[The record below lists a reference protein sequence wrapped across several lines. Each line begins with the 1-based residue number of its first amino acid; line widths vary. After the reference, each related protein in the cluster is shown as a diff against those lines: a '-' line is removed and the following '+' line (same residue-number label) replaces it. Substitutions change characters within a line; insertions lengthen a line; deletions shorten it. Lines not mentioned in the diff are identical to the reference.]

1 MGACL
6 VTAPS
11 REGGL
16 GAERSVNSKKQ
27 RGPKQFTYRY
37 HWLTQMPLRDGKDAQ
52 KVNWNRCIGY
62 WPNTRAVIGWLV
74 DR

>member
-6 VTAPS
+6 VTAPG

-27 RGPKQFTYRY
+27 RGPMQFTHRY
-37 HWLTQMPLRDGKDAQ
+37 HWLTQMPLRDGKDAL